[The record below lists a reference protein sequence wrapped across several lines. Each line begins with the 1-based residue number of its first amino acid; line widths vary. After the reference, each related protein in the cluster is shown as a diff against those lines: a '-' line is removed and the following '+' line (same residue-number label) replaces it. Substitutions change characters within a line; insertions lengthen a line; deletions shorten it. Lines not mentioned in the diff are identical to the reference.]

1 MSFDFE
7 TKISAKLIGEKIVV
21 LNPKMQNI
29 LTERGFGDLQNDT
42 LTLDSFETLYLL
54 YNNKL
59 ELKKVN
65 KNIIFDVL
73 IQKYIQKNDDAL
85 TRFLLYRDLR
95 TKGYVV
101 KDGFGFD
108 SDFRVYEKGTY
119 GKKDAKFVIFA
130 FNEGTQQKIGK
141 LYKNI
146 HEITQMGKEPII
158 AVIERRGEIIYYKIN
173 KMNFLENQPNFEMKD
188 FNFN

>member
-7 TKISAKLIGEKIVV
+7 TKISAKLIGGKIVV

-65 KNIIFDVL
+65 KNIIFDEL

-130 FNEGTQQKIGK
+130 FNEGTQQKIRK

>member
-65 KNIIFDVL
+65 KNIIFDEL

-119 GKKDAKFVIFA
+119 GQKDAKFVIFA

-173 KMNFLENQPNFEMKD
+173 KMNFLENKPEFEMKD

>member
-7 TKISAKLIGEKIVV
+7 TKISAKLINEKIIVI
-21 LNPKMQNI
+21 NPKMQNI
-29 LTERGFGDLQNDT
+29 LTERGFGESEKDT
-42 LTLDSFETLYLL
+42 LVLDSFEALYLL

-65 KNIIFDVL
+65 KTIVFDELMQQYV
-73 IQKYIQKNDDAL
+73 QKNDDIL

-101 KDGFGFD
+101 KDGFGFG
-108 SDFRVYEKGTY
+108 SDFRVYERGNY
-119 GKKDAKFVIFA
+119 GLKDAKFIIFA
-130 FNEGTQQKIGK
+130 FNEGTQQKLGK

-146 HEITQMGKEPII
+146 EEITKMGKEPII
-158 AVIERRGEIIYYKIN
+158 AVIERRGEIIYYKMN
-173 KMNFLENQPNFEMKD
+173 KMNFLENKPEFEMKD

>member
-7 TKISAKLIGEKIVV
+7 TRISAKLINEKTIV

-29 LTERGFGDLQNDT
+29 LKERGFGESEKDT
-42 LTLDSFETLYLL
+42 LILDSFETLFLL

-65 KNIIFDVL
+65 RKITFDEL
-73 IQKYIQKNDDAL
+73 MQKFIQKHDDTL
-85 TRFLLYRDLR
+85 IRFLLYRDLR
-95 TKGYVV
+95 IRGYVV

-108 SDFRVYEKGTY
+108 SDFRVYERGNY
-119 GKKDAKFVIFA
+119 GLKDAKFLIFA

-141 LYKNI
+141 LHKNI
-146 HEITQMGKEPII
+146 EEITKMGKEPII
-158 AVIERRGEIIYYKIN
+158 AVIERRGEIIYYKVN
-173 KMNFLENQPNFEMKD
+173 KMNFSENQSEFEMKD
-188 FNFN
+188 FKFN

>member
-7 TKISAKLIGEKIVV
+7 TKITAKFIDEKTIVI
-21 LNPKMQNI
+21 NPKMQNI
-29 LTERGFGDLQNDT
+29 LNERGFGESEKDT
-42 LTLDSFETLYLL
+42 LILNSFETLYLL

-59 ELKKVN
+59 ELKKIN
-65 KNIIFDVL
+65 KNIIFDEL
-73 IQKYIQKNDDAL
+73 IQKYIQKNDDIL

-101 KDGFGFD
+101 KDGFGFG

-119 GKKDAKFVIFA
+119 GQKDAKFLIFA

-173 KMNFLENQPNFEMKD
+173 KMNFLENKPEPEMKD

>member
-7 TKISAKLIGEKIVV
+7 TKISAKLIDEKIIVI
-21 LNPKMQNI
+21 NPKMQNI
-29 LTERGFGDLQNDT
+29 LTERGFGEPEKDILV
-42 LTLDSFETLYLL
+42 LDSFEALYLL

-65 KNIIFDVL
+65 KTIVFDEL
-73 IQKYIQKNDDAL
+73 IQQYIQKNDDIL
-85 TRFLLYRDLR
+85 TQFLLYRDLR

-101 KDGFGFD
+101 KDGFGFG
-108 SDFRVYEKGTY
+108 SDFRVYERGNY
-119 GKKDAKFVIFA
+119 GLKDAKFIIFA
-130 FNEGTQQKIGK
+130 FNEGTQQKLGK

-146 HEITQMGKEPII
+146 EEITKMGKEPII

-173 KMNFLENQPNFEMKD
+173 KMNFLENKPEFEMKD

>member
-7 TKISAKLIGEKIVV
+7 TKITAKLINEKTVV
-21 LNPKMQNI
+21 INPKMQNI
-29 LTERGFGDLQNDT
+29 LTERGFGESDNGSLI
-42 LTLDSFETLYLL
+42 LDSFETLYLL

-65 KNIIFDVL
+65 KLIVFEEL
-73 IQKYIQKNDDAL
+73 IQKYLQKNDDIL
-85 TRFLLYRDLR
+85 IRFLLYRDLR

-101 KDGFGFD
+101 KDGFGFG
-108 SDFRVYEKGTY
+108 SDFRVYERGNY
-119 GKKDAKFVIFA
+119 GLKDAKFVIFA

-146 HEITQMGKEPII
+146 EAITKMGKEPII

-173 KMNFLENQPNFEMKD
+173 KMNFLQNKPEFEMKD
-188 FNFN
+188 FDFN